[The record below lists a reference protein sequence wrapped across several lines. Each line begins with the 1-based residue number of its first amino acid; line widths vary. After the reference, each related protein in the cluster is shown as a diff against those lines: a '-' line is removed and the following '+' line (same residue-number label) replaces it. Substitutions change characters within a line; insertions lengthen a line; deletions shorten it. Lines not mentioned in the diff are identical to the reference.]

1 MATPS
6 FAVVAEGPCD
16 YEVLR
21 YVLAGFF
28 RDPDI
33 VVVQLQPPVDATG
46 TSKLGGWHEVLQF
59 LASDRLVSAFERSDH
74 VVVHIDTDVC
84 EEPQF
89 GVRRRAE
96 DGSELSTDELIER
109 TVERLVAQ
117 IEPALY
123 AQFGSRIIFA
133 VAVDSVECWLLPL
146 YYSDGRREK
155 TTLCIRSLN
164 EALSRHEKFSIDVN
178 YKQTQYYSRIA
189 RAYAKHRRLRE
200 CAPHNPSLA
209 RLLRALERRFPADG
223 EG

>member
-1 MATPS
+1 MASPS

-16 YEVLR
+16 YQVIR
-21 YVLAGFF
+21 HVLAGFF

-33 VVVQLQPPVDATG
+33 AVVQLQPPVDATG
-46 TSKLGGWHEVLQF
+46 ASRLGGWYEVLQF
-59 LASDRLVSAFERSDH
+59 LATDRLASAFERSDY

-84 EEPQF
+84 EEPHF
-89 GVRRRAE
+89 GVRRKGD
-96 DGSELSTDELIER
+96 DGREYGPDELIDR
-109 TVERLVAQ
+109 TIERLVTA
-117 IEPALY
+117 IDPAV
-123 AQFGSRIIFA
+123 FERFRGRILFA

-178 YKQTQYYSRIA
+178 YKQAQYYTRIS

-209 RLLRALERRFPADG
+209 RLVRVLDETFPD
-223 EG
+223 EPT